1 VIEYR
6 CKSCWRLDSHHL
18 RAGFHQSADCPS
30 SRFKTDSRVLFR
42 FLNVQRGEFLHS
54 LDLADR
60 SDADRTSPAPV
71 VLNAQLDV
79 WNGVAYESVPFEET
93 PDGHYLSLTYYE
105 TRASYAANRE
115 HRRLLE
121 PGRPQGLAFRAGRLM
136 SRVFPPGSKLVVVV
150 TLIRSPTE
158 KINYGTGRD
167 VADKS
172 IADGKVPL
180 RIRWLGS
187 SFIDIPLAEP
197 REDYAG
203 RRIGA

>member
-105 TRASYAANRE
+105 TRARLCRQPRAPLPARAWTSARPGFSRRTPDEPGVPTRKQARRGRDFDQLTNRE
-115 HRRLLE
+115 DQLWDGARRR
-121 PGRPQGLAFRAGRLM
+121 G
-136 SRVFPPGSKLVVVV
+136 
-150 TLIRSPTE
+150 
-158 KINYGTGRD
+158 
-167 VADKS
+167 
-172 IADGKVPL
+172 
-180 RIRWLGS
+180 
-187 SFIDIPLAEP
+187 
-197 REDYAG
+197 
-203 RRIGA
+203 